1 MIYGIDLGTTFSAI
15 AHVNPL
21 HVPVCLPVGADG
33 KSTIPSAVLLTEGN
47 RAYVGEEAIEL
58 SYLPDTLL
66 VEHAKRSIGLHNG
79 STWSYKG
86 WRYIPEEI
94 SALVLRKIAQLIA
107 QDGSFEPVRDV
118 VVSHPQYFWMN
129 QKEAT
134 REAVDLA
141 GLNLV
146 ATITEPNA
154 AAIAYGVFNPA
165 DDGEKTVLV
174 FDLGGGTFDVTLMRL
189 GGRTRFHMLGS
200 DGDPQLGGMN
210 WDAQIVSLAKERFRQ
225 DAGVDFD
232 DVATPEQH
240 IGLRKLAEKAKIR
253 FSSPSI
259 DMHRFSFEGGNNKL
273 FIEITRDQFDVI
285 CRPLVERCL
294 DRCTRLLQ
302 KTGYG
307 WQQVDEVLLVG
318 SSTKMP
324 TIQGSVAR
332 VAGKTPRLDREPK
345 LMVAKG
351 AAMWGR
357 WVSDR
362 VIDPR
367 WGEPEEA
374 GVAGL
379 VVHEKPD
386 VVGRTAHGLGVMA
399 RSGGREAVTR
409 IIEQNAET
417 PCEKERTFYTDR
429 DGATA
434 ILVPLYEGE
443 SEEPSECFM
452 MGDVRLDGLPPR
464 PKEQPVKV
472 KFKID
477 VSGRLEVTVSDVEAG
492 REQVKRLEKVVLR
505 GGQDG
510 AQADPAARRRHL
522 SEIVVI

>member
-21 HVPVCLPVGADG
+21 RVPVCLPLGEG
-33 KSTIPSAVLLTEGN
+33 NKTTIPSAVLFAEGN
-47 RAYVGEEAIEL
+47 RAHVGEEAIDL

-66 VEHAKRSIGLHNG
+66 VEHAKRSIGLQNG
-79 STWSYKG
+79 QSWNYKG
-86 WRYIPEEI
+86 WRYTPEEI
-94 SALVLRKIAQLIA
+94 SALILRKITQLVA

-154 AAIAYGVFNPA
+154 AAIAYGIFNPA
-165 DDGEKTVLV
+165 EEGERNVLV
-174 FDLGGGTFDVTLMRL
+174 FDLGGGTFDVTLIRI

-200 DGDPQLGGMN
+200 DGDSQLGGMN
-210 WDAQIVSLAKERFRQ
+210 WDGQIVNLAKEKFGH

-240 IGLRKLAEKAKIR
+240 IELRKLAEKAKIR
-253 FSSPSI
+253 FSSPI
-259 DMHRFSFEGGNNKL
+259 VDMNRFSFEGGNNKL
-273 FIEITRDQFDVI
+273 FIEITRDQFNSI

-294 DRCTRLLQ
+294 ERCNRLFQ

-307 WQQVDEVLLVG
+307 WRQVDEVLLVG
-318 SSTKMP
+318 SSTRMP
-324 TIQGSVAR
+324 MIQESVERA
-332 VAGKTPRLDREPK
+332 AGKTPRLDKEPK

-357 WVSDR
+357 WVSDKI
-362 VIDPR
+362 IDPR
-367 WGEPEEA
+367 WGEAEEA
-374 GVAGL
+374 SVSGL
-379 VVHEKPD
+379 VAHERPD
-386 VVGRTAHGLGVMA
+386 VVGRTAHGLGVLVK
-399 RSGGREAVTR
+399 RGGREVVES
-409 IIEQNAET
+409 IIKQNAET
-417 PCEKERTFYTDR
+417 PCEEEQTYATDR

-434 ILVPLYEGE
+434 ILAQLYEGE
-443 SEEPSECFM
+443 SEEPAECFL
-452 MGDVRLDGLPPR
+452 MGDARLDGLPPR
-464 PKEQPVKV
+464 PKGQRVQV

-477 VSGRLEVTVSDVEAG
+477 VSGRLEVTVRDVETG
-492 REQVKRLEKVVLR
+492 LEKVKRLEKSVLR
-505 GGQDG
+505 NGQGG
-510 AQADPAARRRHL
+510 AQADPATRRRHL
-522 SEIVVI
+522 AEIVVI